1 MRLILHGPPGG
12 GKGTQAKLLCS
23 RNGLEHIS
31 TGDLLRDAIR
41 KGTPNGLRVKPL
53 VEAGKL
59 VPDDLVNALIAERFD
74 RPDRPSGFIMD
85 GYPRTLAQATAFDQ
99 VLSKYDL
106 GLTAVVLLAVDEK
119 EILERITGR
128 LTCPNKD
135 CKATY
140 HVRTNPPRVAGI
152 CDVCGTKLEQRRD
165 DSPATVQARLQAYHR
180 ETEELIPNYRDKG
193 LLREVC
199 GQGDIETIYQ
209 KIMAVLQPQV
219 GSSC

>member
-1 MRLILHGPPGG
+1 MRLILLGPPGG
-12 GKGTQAKLLCS
+12 GKGTQANLLAS

-41 KGTPNGLRVKPL
+41 KGTPTGLRVKPL

-59 VPDDLVNALIAERFD
+59 VPDELVNALIAERFD

-85 GYPRTLAQATAFDQ
+85 GYPRTLAQASAFDQ
-99 VLSKYDL
+99 VLNKHNL
-106 GLTAVVLLAVDEK
+106 GLTGVVLLNVDEK

-128 LTCPNKD
+128 LTCPN

-140 HVRTNPPRVAGI
+140 HVKTNPPRVVGI

-165 DSPATVQARLQAYHR
+165 DSPATVQGRLEAYHR
-180 ETEELIPNYRDKG
+180 ETEELIPYYREKG

-209 KIMAVLQPQV
+209 KMMAVLQPQV

>member
-1 MRLILHGPPGG
+1 MRLILLGPPGG
-12 GKGTQAKLLCS
+12 GKGTQANLLAS
-23 RNGLEHIS
+23 RNSLEHIS

-41 KGTPNGLRVKPL
+41 KGTPTGLRVKPL

-59 VPDDLVNALIAERFD
+59 VPDELVNALIAERFD

-85 GYPRTLAQATAFDQ
+85 GYPRTLAQASAFDQ
-99 VLSKYDL
+99 VLSKYNL
-106 GLTAVVLLAVDEK
+106 GLTGVVLLNVDEK
-119 EILERITGR
+119 EIVERITGR
-128 LTCPNKD
+128 LTCPN

-140 HVRTNPPRVAGI
+140 HVKTNPPRVAGI

-165 DSPATVQARLQAYHR
+165 DSPATVRDRLEAYHR
-180 ETEELIPNYRDKG
+180 ETEELIPYYREKG

-209 KIMAVLQPQV
+209 KMMAVLQPQV

>member
-1 MRLILHGPPGG
+1 MRLILLGPPGG
-12 GKGTQAKLLCS
+12 GKGTQANLLCS

-59 VPDDLVNALIAERFD
+59 VQDDLVNALIAERFD

-85 GYPRTLAQATAFDQ
+85 GYPRTH
-99 VLSKYDL
+99 
-106 GLTAVVLLAVDEK
+106 VDEK
-119 EILERITGR
+119 EIFERITGR

-140 HVRTNPPRVAGI
+140 HVVTNPPRVAGI
-152 CDVCGTKLEQRRD
+152 CDLCGTKLEQRRD
-165 DSPATVQARLQAYHR
+165 DSPATVRARLEAYRR
-180 ETEELIPNYRDKG
+180 EMAELIPYYREKG